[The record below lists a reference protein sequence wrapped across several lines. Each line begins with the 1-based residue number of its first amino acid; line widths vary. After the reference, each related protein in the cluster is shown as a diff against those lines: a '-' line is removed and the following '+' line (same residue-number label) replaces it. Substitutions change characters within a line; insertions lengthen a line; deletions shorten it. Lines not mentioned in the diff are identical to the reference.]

1 MMAARWGRR
10 LLATLVIAAT
20 VHLLIVWA
28 LPRVI
33 MHKVLNTTPQ
43 DLGAKPGAT
52 ASVYFPPM
60 TDASQRRILMP
71 SPDLL
76 YATCVFDVSVRPL
89 RVRADPRLPGYWSVA
104 LYAAN
109 SDNFFVVNDRQLA
122 GKPLDL
128 VLVGARGAASKTLPA
143 GARVVSVPSDKGLVL
158 MRVLVAD
165 YAAEQS
171 VLEAARRTLRCEAL
185 PPG

>member
-1 MMAARWGRR
+1 MTAARWARR
-10 LLATLVIAAT
+10 LLTVLAIAAG
-20 VHLLIVWA
+20 VHLLVVWA

-33 MHKVLNTTPQ
+33 MHKVLNTSPQ
-43 DLGAKPGAT
+43 DLGAKPGST
-52 ASVYFPPM
+52 ANVYFPPM
-60 TDASQRRILMP
+60 TDASQRRIVMP

-76 YATCVFDVSVRPL
+76 YATCVFDVATRPVRI
-89 RVRADPRLPGYWSVA
+89 RADPRLPGYWSVA

-128 VLVGARGAASKTLPA
+128 ALVRAQGTLAGAQLPA
-143 GARVVSVPSDKGLVL
+143 GARVVDVPSDRGLVL

-165 YAAEQS
+165 YAADQA
-171 VLEAARRTLRCEAL
+171 VLEPARRTLRCEAL
-185 PPG
+185 P

>member
-1 MMAARWGRR
+1 MTAARWARR
-10 LLATLVIAAT
+10 VLLVLAIAAG
-20 VHLLIVWA
+20 VHLLAVWA

-43 DLGAKPGAT
+43 DLGAAPGST
-52 ASVYFPPM
+52 AQVYFPPM
-60 TDASQRRILMP
+60 TDATQRRIVMP

-76 YATCVFDVSVRPL
+76 YATCVFDVSARPL

-104 LYAAN
+104 LYGAN
-109 SDNFFVVNDRQLA
+109 SDNFFVVNDRHLA

-128 VLVGARGAASKTLPA
+128 VLVGAGGAPAATQLPDA
-143 GARVVSVPSDKGLVL
+143 ARVVSAPSNRGLVL

-165 YAAEQS
+165 YAAERD
-171 VLEAARRTLRCEAL
+171 VVEAARRTLSCEAL
-185 PPG
+185 R